1 MRDERGSC
9 ASTQVFLNS
18 PFRELR
24 EDLLSI
30 DANPA
35 AACFEFEWRVWPVTY
50 FIAAKFIVHTAGAG
64 PCIQAKCRVI
74 RQSEV
79 NPAAASLE
87 LVAAERVQRPVKGN
101 RTAAGFQRR
110 FPA

>member
-1 MRDERGSC
+1 PAPTLTHTISLHDALPIFVSEERML
-9 ASTQVFLNS
+9 Q
-18 PFRELR
+18 
-24 EDLLSI
+24 SI
-30 DANPA
+30 EANPA
-35 AACFEFEWRVWPVTY
+35 AACSEFEWRVWPVPY

-64 PCIQAKCRVI
+64 LCIQAKCRVI
-74 RQSEV
+74 GQSEV

-101 RTAAGFQRR
+101 RIAAGFQRR